1 MKIEAA
7 VARRRGRA
15 GANRQMTP
23 FDTPE
28 YRRKDR
34 ARARAAAKALAEA
47 QPAMLASFSMRS
59 EVLGTEP

>member
-1 MKIEAA
+1 
-7 VARRRGRA
+7 
-15 GANRQMTP
+15 MTP

-28 YRRKDR
+28 YRRKD
-34 ARARAAAKALAEA
+34 RARAAAKALAEA